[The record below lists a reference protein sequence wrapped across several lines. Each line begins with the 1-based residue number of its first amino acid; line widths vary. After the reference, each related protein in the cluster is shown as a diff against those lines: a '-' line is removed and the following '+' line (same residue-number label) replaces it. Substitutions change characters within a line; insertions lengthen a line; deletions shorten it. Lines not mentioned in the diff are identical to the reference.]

1 MDEQPTRNNKSRHA
15 TDAEGKHPEDATGQA
30 STEHA
35 PSSQEDLTCAVCGH
49 PIGQDDLVCP
59 NCGVSLAAG

>member
-1 MDEQPTRNNKSRHA
+1 MGEQSTRDKDSR
-15 TDAEGKHPEDATGQA
+15 TTSVEDAHGEDSAGQA
-30 STEHA
+30 SSEHD
-35 PSSQEDLTCAVCGH
+35 PSPEEDLVCAVCGH